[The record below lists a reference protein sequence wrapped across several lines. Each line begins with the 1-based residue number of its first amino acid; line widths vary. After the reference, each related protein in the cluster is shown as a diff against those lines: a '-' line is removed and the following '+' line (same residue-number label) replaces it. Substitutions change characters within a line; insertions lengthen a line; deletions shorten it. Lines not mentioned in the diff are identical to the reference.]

1 MKEETIFLEL
11 AKEDLNAAK
20 CLLNQKIY
28 HLSVFHLQQTVEKA
42 IKSFGLYQNVI
53 SIGEAKKVI
62 GHKAWGLYSK
72 IFEEYEARIKR
83 LEDIFTRSEKFKEFI
98 LKNLNWIFE
107 LRSKIQTCDK
117 ILKNFSSDDLF
128 SISTSSEELQKI
140 ISEIKRVEEISNKL
154 KLEEIKEENVSEYK
168 KTLDNFLDALTEVN
182 PNVDKNSINEIISLI
197 TPELINYIYRMAKEY
212 IIKLY
217 FSSLCLFYLSV
228 VFSPHYTKSR
238 YPEGNS
244 NPLEIYN
251 SNMPLVQN
259 LEYFIN
265 LTERV
270 ISDLEYIFQFDI
282 QTLVSQWQHIW
293 KNY

>member
-1 MKEETIFLEL
+1 MKEETIFLEI

-20 CLLNQKIY
+20 YLFSKKIY
-28 HLSVFHLQQTVEKA
+28 CFSVFHLQQAVEKA
-42 IKSFGLYQNVI
+42 IKSFGLYQKVI

-62 GHKAWGLYSK
+62 GHKAWSLYSK
-72 IFEEYEARIKR
+72 IFEEYEARMKR
-83 LEDIFTRSEKFKEFI
+83 LEDLFTKSEKFKEFA
-98 LKNLNWIFE
+98 LKNLSWTFE
-107 LRSKIQTCDK
+107 LRGKIQTYDE

-140 ISEIKRVEEISNKL
+140 ISEIRRIEEILNKV
-154 KLEEIKEENVSEYK
+154 EIKEEDVYEYR
-168 KTLDNFLDALTEVN
+168 KTLDNFLNVFAEIN
-182 PNVDKNSINEIISLI
+182 PNVDKKLIDESILLI
-197 TPELINYIYRMAKEY
+197 QPELINYIFGVAKEY

-217 FSSLCLFYLSV
+217 FSSTCLFYLSA

-282 QTLVSQWQHIW
+282 QTLVSQWQHLW

>member
-20 CLLNQKIY
+20 YLFNQKIY

-53 SIGEAKKVI
+53 SIEEAKKVV

-72 IFEEYEARIKR
+72 IFEEYEARMKR
-83 LEDIFTRSEKFKEFI
+83 LEDLFTRSEKFKEFI
-98 LKNLNWIFE
+98 LKNLNWAFE
-107 LRSKIQTCDK
+107 LRSKIQTYDK

-128 SISTSSEELQKI
+128 SISNSSEELQKI
-140 ISEIKRVEEISNKL
+140 ISEIKRVEEILNKV
-154 KLEEIKEENVSEYK
+154 EIKEDNVSEYM
-168 KTLDNFLDALTEVN
+168 KTLDSFLNVFAEIN
-182 PNVDKNSINEIISLI
+182 PDVDKKLIDESILLI
-197 TPELINYIYRMAKEY
+197 TPELMNYIYRIVKEY
-212 IIKLY
+212 IVKLY

-265 LTERV
+265 LTEKV

-282 QTLVSQWQHIW
+282 QTLVSQWQHLW